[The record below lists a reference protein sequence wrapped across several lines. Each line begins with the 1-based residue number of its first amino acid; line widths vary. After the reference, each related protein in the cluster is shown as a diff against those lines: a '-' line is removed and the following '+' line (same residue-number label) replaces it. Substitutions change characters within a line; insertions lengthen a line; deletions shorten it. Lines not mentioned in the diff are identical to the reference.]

1 MNDDFTPTALPDRLR
16 ALPWP
21 VILTIMAL
29 GGFGLVILYSAA
41 GGHMAPWALNQGI
54 RFGVMLLMML
64 VIAHINISV
73 WARFAYPG
81 YAIILLLLVIVEAV
95 GFVGKGGQRWIDL
108 GIIRLQPSE
117 FMKIAVIL
125 TLARYYHFLPRGQI
139 ETVRAAWPPLLFIG
153 VPFGLVALQPDLGT
167 GLMIAFG
174 GAVMLFLA
182 GIRLRWFAG
191 AAVVAAAALPVALS
205 LMHGYQKKRIAT
217 FLDPSSD
224 PLGAGYHITQSKIAI
239 GSGGLF
245 GRGFRNGTQGALE
258 YLPERQTDF
267 VFATMAEE
275 WGLIGGLF
283 ILVGFGFV
291 IGWGISVALSA
302 RSHFARLAAMGLTCT
317 IAFYVVINT
326 AMVMG
331 LAPVVGIPLPLIS
344 YGGSAMLTLL
354 VTLGILLSIARQRD
368 RTTLGAGP
376 SSL

>member
-1 MNDDFTPTALPDRLR
+1 MNDDTPAALPDRLR
-16 ALPWP
+16 ALPWSM
-21 VILTIMAL
+21 ILTVVAL
-29 GGFGLVILYSAA
+29 GAFGFIGLYSAA
-41 GGHMAPWALNQGI
+41 GGSLTPWAFNHGV

-64 VIAHINISV
+64 VIAHIDITV
-73 WARFAYPG
+73 WARFAYPAYG
-81 YAIILLLLVIVEAV
+81 IILILLLAVEIA
-95 GFVGKGGQRWIDL
+95 GDLGMGAQRWIDL

-125 TLARYYHFLPRGQI
+125 ALARYYHFLPRGYLESPQA
-139 ETVRAAWPPLLFIG
+139 VWSPLLMIA
-153 VPFGLVALQPDLGT
+153 VPFLLVAMQPDLGT

-174 GAVMLFLA
+174 GTAMLFLA
-182 GIRLRWFAG
+182 GVRLRWFVG
-191 AAVVAAAALPVALS
+191 ALALAAAALPVAMS
-205 LMHGYQKKRIAT
+205 LMHGYQKKRIAI

-245 GRGFRNGTQGALE
+245 GKGFLNGTQGALE
-258 YLPERQTDF
+258 YLPERETDF
-267 VFATMAEE
+267 AFAMMVEE
-275 WGLIGGLF
+275 WGLFGGLL
-283 ILVGFGFV
+283 ILAGFGFV

-317 IAFYVVINT
+317 IAFYVAINT

-354 VTLGILLSIARQRD
+354 MTLGILLSIARQRD
-368 RTTLGAGP
+368 RSTLGVGP

>member
-1 MNDDFTPTALPDRLR
+1 MNDFTPTALPDRLR

-21 VILTIMAL
+21 VILTILAL
-29 GGFGLVILYSAA
+29 GGFGLVGLYSAA
-41 GGHMAPWALNQGI
+41 GGHMAPWALNHGI
-54 RFGVMLLMML
+54 RFGAMLLMML
-64 VIAHINISV
+64 VIAHIDITV
-73 WARFAYPG
+73 WARFAYPAYG
-81 YAIILLLLVIVEAV
+81 IILALLFAVEVA
-95 GFVGKGGQRWIDL
+95 GDLGMGARRWIDL
-108 GIIRLQPSE
+108 GVIRLQPSE

-125 TLARYYHFLPRGQI
+125 ALARYYHFLPRGYI
-139 ETVRAAWPPLLFIG
+139 ETRRAVWPPLLIIA

-174 GAVMLFLA
+174 GAAMLFLA
-182 GIRLRWFAG
+182 GVRLRWFVG
-191 AAVVAAAALPVALS
+191 GVVLAAAAMPIAMS
-205 LMHGYQKKRIAT
+205 LMHGYQKKRIAI

-245 GRGFRNGTQGALE
+245 GKGFLNGTQGVLE
-258 YLPERQTDF
+258 YLPERETDF
-267 VFATMAEE
+267 AFAMMAEE
-275 WGLIGGLF
+275 WGLMGGLF
-283 ILVGFGFV
+283 ILIGFGFI

-317 IAFYVVINT
+317 ISFYVAINT

-368 RTTLGAGP
+368 RTTLGIGP